1 MPYARD
7 YATYIFYATPFI
19 MCSFVMNNLLRFEE
33 LSFYGMIGIGFGGVL
48 NMVLDPVFIF
58 VLDMGTS
65 GAAIATALPSLGRQ
79 GIASVSSI
87 VLNNT
92 AGVYGDAAIA

>member
-1 MPYARD
+1 
-7 YATYIFYATPFI
+7 
-19 MCSFVMNNLLRFEE
+19 
-33 LSFYGMIGIGFGGVL
+33 
-48 NMVLDPVFIF
+48 MVLDPVFIF

-92 AGVYGDAAIA
+92 AGVCGDAAIAAISIVNRFVMFINSSVIGFGQGFQPVCGFCFGVKI